1 MDDEPDRGDAA
12 PFDGWPLALLDWKRR
27 VGAMY
32 AAVRDGDA
40 GEPALAAFRTAKDAL
55 FADHPQSPIPHDE
68 RARFT
73 GLAYYPYRPDLRVE
87 AALEPDAAGDEL
99 VLPSSTDEPFR
110 FALVG
115 RVHPVLAG
123 QRVSL
128 AVYWLSAYGGGLFLP
143 FRDATAGR
151 ETYGAGRYLLDTVK
165 GADLGAA
172 TDGRLVLDFNYAYN
186 PSCSY
191 DPVWSCPLSPLEN
204 RLAIP
209 IEAGERLWTPA
220 ESEPVSE

>member
-1 MDDEPDRGDAA
+1 MT
-12 PFDGWPLALLDWKRR
+12 DGITGSDGTTWSAWPLDLLDWKRR

-32 AAVRDGDA
+32 ASVRAGRI
-40 GEPALAAFRTAKDAL
+40 GEPTLAAFRRAKDDL
-55 FADHPQSPIPHDE
+55 FTGHRQSPIPSGE
-68 RARFT
+68 RPRFA
-73 GLAYYPYRPDLRVE
+73 GLVYYPYRPDLRAE
-87 AALEPDAAGDEL
+87 AAFEPDAEGDEL
-99 VLPSSTDEPFR
+99 VMPSSTDEPFR
-110 FALVG
+110 FRLAG

-172 TDGRLVLDFNYAYN
+172 ADGRLVLDFNYAYN

-191 DPVWSCPLSPLEN
+191 DPVWSCPLSPLQN

-209 IEAGERLWTPA
+209 IEAGERMWEPA
-220 ESEPVSE
+220 E